1 MGDGRC
7 CYIMVEF
14 ATAATQNGVCII
26 QPMSRVMILVY
37 DRSLIK
43 KMYVIKI
50 SYVFCHFMNN
60 IDLLM
65 MEKLK
70 STTFCDAS
78 VAKFNFM

>member
-1 MGDGRC
+1 VGDGRC